1 MILAIIP
8 AKGGS
13 KRLPNK
19 NMHTINGKP
28 LIEYTVAYVN
38 SSKIIDD
45 FYVTTDDKNIK
56 KYCIENNI
64 KFIMRPPKLGGETPI
79 IDVYKHALEQI
90 AFSFKIEILLG
101 VQVDHP
107 DRQLSIDETIK
118 IFKEEKADRLFS
130 KEKNG
135 TKNGAHYILSKYFLN
150 NNTSRKDVTII
161 DDCTNIHYIED
172 LKKAEE
178 NLKKNV

>member
-19 NMHTINGKP
+19 NMYPINGIP
-28 LIEYTVAYVN
+28 LIEYTIKYVKN
-38 SSKIIDD
+38 SKIIND
-45 FYVTTDDKNIK
+45 FYVTTDDEIIK
-56 KYCIENNI
+56 DYCIENNI
-64 KFIMRPPKLGGETPI
+64 KYIMRSQKLGGETPI
-79 IDVYKHALEQI
+79 IDVYRHALKKI
-90 AFSFKIEILLG
+90 NFSFKVEILLG
-101 VQVDHP
+101 IQVDHP
-107 DRQLSIDETIK
+107 DRKLSVDETIE
-118 IFKEEKADRLFS
+118 IFNKEKADRLFS

-150 NNTSRKDVTII
+150 NNISRKDITII

-172 LKKAEE
+172 LKKAEK

>member
-19 NMHTINGKP
+19 NMYPINGRP
-28 LIEYTVAYVN
+28 LIDYTLAYVN
-38 SSKIIDD
+38 NSKIIDD
-45 FYVTTDDKNIK
+45 FYVTTDDENIK

-64 KFIMRPPKLGGETPI
+64 KFIMRSPKLGGETPI
-79 IDVYKHALEQI
+79 IDVYRHALKQI
-90 AFSFKIEILLG
+90 TFSLKINILLG
-101 VQVDHP
+101 VQIDHP
-107 DRQLSIDETIK
+107 DRKLSIDETIK
-118 IFKEEKADRLFS
+118 IFKKEKADRLFS

-135 TKNGAHYILSKYFLN
+135 TKNGAHYILSKYFLKN
-150 NNTSRKDVTII
+150 NISRKDITVI
-161 DDCTNIHYIED
+161 DDCTNIHYLED